1 LERKSTYKVNTAIEN
16 LLCYLWKPVLRG
28 EKEMSARDLSVLI
41 SVILIVSML
50 IIPFPTWLLSILIIL
65 NITLALLVLLVSM
78 NMTEPLQF
86 SVFPSLLLLLTLYRL
101 GLNVSTTRAIL
112 SHGDAGGVVET
123 FGTFVVGGNIVVG
136 LILFLI
142 LIIIQFIVI
151 TKGAERVSEV
161 AARFT
166 LDAMPGKQMSIDA
179 DLNAGMISEQEARER
194 RKKVGREADF
204 YGAMDGAS
212 KFVKGD
218 AIASIIIVLI
228 NLIAGIIIGMLQQ
241 GMGLADAAKHFSLLS
256 VGDGIVS
263 QIPALLISTATG
275 IVVTRA
281 ASEGNLGQEITS
293 QLLAYP
299 KLLYVAGGTIFLLG
313 LFTPINDLLTIPI
326 AGMLAVGGYM
336 FSKVPKTDKLQLE
349 EMEEAS
355 GADEMKS
362 PESVI
367 SLLNVDPI
375 EFEFGYGLI
384 PLADTNQG
392 GDLLDR
398 IVMIRRQLAIELG
411 LVIPVVRIRDN
422 IQLQPNEYR
431 LKIKGNEMAR
441 GELLLDHYLAMSP
454 GIEDDSIEGI
464 DTIEPS
470 FGLPA
475 KWITDGMKER
485 AEIFGY
491 TVVDPPSV
499 VSTHITE
506 VIKAN
511 AYELLGRQE
520 TKQLIDHVKESYPI
534 LIEEVTPNP
543 LSVGEVQKVLSK
555 LLKENVSIRNLP
567 VIFETL
573 ADFGKVTTDT
583 DILAEYVR
591 QALARQI
598 TNQYASQ
605 GETLKVATLSGKAE
619 KSVADAIQQTE
630 HGNYL
635 ALDPSISQRILE
647 SIAKNIEQFSM
658 MEQTPIVLCSPAV
671 RMYVRQLT
679 ERYFPKVPILSYNE
693 LEANVEV
700 QSVGVVNVD

>member
-1 LERKSTYKVNTAIEN
+1 
-16 LLCYLWKPVLRG
+16 
-28 EKEMSARDLSVLI
+28 MSARDLSVLA
-41 SVILIVSML
+41 SVILIVAML
-50 IIPFPTWLLSILIIL
+50 IIPFPSWLLSLLIII
-65 NITLALLVLLVSM
+65 NISLALLVLLISM
-78 NMTEPLQF
+78 NMNEPLQF
-86 SVFPSLLLLLTLYRL
+86 SIFPSLLLLLTLFRL
-101 GLNVSTTRAIL
+101 GLNVSTTRSIL
-112 SHGDAGGVVET
+112 SKGEAGDVVET
-123 FGTFVVGGNIVVG
+123 FGTFVVGGNILVG
-136 LILFLI
+136 LVVFII
-142 LIIIQFIVI
+142 LIVIQFIVI
-151 TKGAERVSEV
+151 TKGSERVSEV

-179 DLNAGMISEQEARER
+179 DLNAGMITEHDARDR
-194 RKKVGREADF
+194 REKVGKEADF

-218 AIASIIIVLI
+218 AIAGIVIVMI
-228 NLIAGIIIGMLQQ
+228 NLIFGIIIGMTQQ
-241 GMGLADAAKHFSLLS
+241 GLPIAEAATRYSLLT

-281 ASEGNLGQEITS
+281 ASEGNLGQDIMN

-299 KLLYVAGGTIFLLG
+299 VMLYVSAFTIFMLG
-313 LFTPINDLLTIPI
+313 VATPINDILTIPVAALLGI
-326 AGMLAVGGYM
+326 GGYM
-336 FSKVPKTDKLQLE
+336 LSKSPKETETDLM
-349 EMEEAS
+349 EMEEEVEQ
-355 GADEMKS
+355 DEMKS
-362 PESVI
+362 PESVVN
-367 SLLNVDPI
+367 LLNVDPI

-454 GIEDDSIEGI
+454 GVEDDSIEGI

-475 KWITDGMKER
+475 KWISEEMKEQ

-506 VIKAN
+506 MIKNN
-511 AYELLGRQE
+511 AHELLGRQE
-520 TKQLIDHVKESYPI
+520 TKQLIDHLQESYPI
-534 LIEEVTPNP
+534 LVEEVTPNP

-567 VIFETL
+567 IIFETL
-573 ADFGKVTTDT
+573 ADYGKMSSDT
-583 DILAEYVR
+583 ELLAEYVR
-591 QALARQI
+591 QSLARQI
-598 TNQYASQ
+598 TNQYVQ
-605 GETLKVATLSGKAE
+605 GESTLKVVTMSGKVE
-619 KSVADAIQQTE
+619 KMIADAIQQTE

-635 ALDPSISQRILE
+635 SMDPNDSQGILE
-647 SIAKNIEQFSM
+647 AVASQVEQLSL
-658 MEQTPIVLCSPAV
+658 MEESPVVLCSPAV

-679 ERYFPKVPILSYNE
+679 ERYFPQVPIISYNE

-700 QSVGVVNVD
+700 QSLGVVNIG

>member
-1 LERKSTYKVNTAIEN
+1 
-16 LLCYLWKPVLRG
+16 
-28 EKEMSARDLSVLI
+28 MSARDLSVLA
-41 SVILIVSML
+41 SVILIVAML
-50 IIPFPTWLLSILIIL
+50 IIPFPSWMLSVLIIV
-65 NITLALLVLLVSM
+65 NISLALLVLLTSM
-78 NMTEPLQF
+78 NMNEPLQF
-86 SVFPSLLLLLTLYRL
+86 SIFPSLLLLLTLFRL
-101 GLNVSTTRAIL
+101 GLNVSTTRSIL
-112 SHGDAGGVVET
+112 SKGEAGGVVET
-123 FGTFVVGGNIVVG
+123 FGTFVVGGNVLVG
-136 LILFLI
+136 LVVFVI
-142 LIIIQFIVI
+142 LIVIQFIVI
-151 TKGAERVSEV
+151 TKGSERVSEV

-179 DLNAGMISEQEARER
+179 DLNAGMISEQDARHR
-194 RKKVGREADF
+194 RDKISREADF

-218 AIASIIIVLI
+218 AIAGIVIVMI
-228 NLIAGIIIGMLQQ
+228 NLIFGIIIGMTQQ
-241 GMGLADAAKHFSLLS
+241 GLPIGEAATRYSLLT

-281 ASEGNLGQEITS
+281 ASEGNLGQDIMN

-299 KLLYVAGGTIFLLG
+299 FMLYVAAFTIFMLG
-313 LFTPINDLLTIPI
+313 VATPINDLLTIPI
-326 AGMLAVGGYM
+326 AAAMAIGGFMLSRTPVESEAETAAM
-336 FSKVPKTDKLQLE
+336 DE
-349 EMEEAS
+349 EIETE
-355 GADEMKS
+355 EMKS
-362 PESVI
+362 PESVVN
-367 SLLNVDPI
+367 LLNVDPI

-454 GIEDDSIEGI
+454 GVEDDSIEGI
-464 DTIEPS
+464 DTVEPS

-475 KWITDGMKER
+475 KWISEDMKEQ

-506 VIKAN
+506 VIKTN
-511 AYELLGRQE
+511 AHELLGRQE
-520 TKQLIDHVKESYPI
+520 TKQLIDHLQESYPI
-534 LIEEVTPNP
+534 LVEEVTPNP
-543 LSVGEVQKVLSK
+543 LSVGEVQKVLAK
-555 LLKENVSIRNLP
+555 LLKENVSVRNLP

-573 ADFGKVTTDT
+573 ADFSKMSSDT
-583 DILAEYVR
+583 DLLAEYVR

-598 TNQYASQ
+598 TNHFVQEN
-605 GETLKVATLSGKAE
+605 GNLKVVTMSGKAE
-619 KSVADAIQQTE
+619 KLIADSIQQTD

-635 ALDPSISQRILE
+635 SMDPTDSQRLLE
-647 SIAKNIEQFSM
+647 TIASQIEQLSL
-658 MEQTPIVLCSPAV
+658 MEESPIILCSPAV

-679 ERYFPKVPILSYNE
+679 ERYFPQVPILSYNE

>member
-1 LERKSTYKVNTAIEN
+1 
-16 LLCYLWKPVLRG
+16 
-28 EKEMSARDLSVLI
+28 MSARDLSVLL
-41 SVILIVSML
+41 SVILIVAML

-65 NITLALLVLLVSM
+65 NITLALLVLLISM

-136 LILFLI
+136 LVLFLI

-151 TKGAERVSEV
+151 TKGSERVSEV

-179 DLNAGMISEQEARER
+179 DLNAGMISETQARER
-194 RKKVGREADF
+194 REKVGKEADF

-218 AIASIIIVLI
+218 AIAGIIIVLI
-228 NLIAGIIIGMLQQ
+228 NLTVGIVIGMLQQ
-241 GMGLADAAKHFSLLS
+241 GMGFAESAKHFSLLT

-281 ASEGNLGQEITS
+281 ASDGNLGKDITS

-299 KLLYVAGGTIFLLG
+299 KMLYVAGGTIFLLG
-313 LFTPINDLLTIPI
+313 LFTPISDILTLPV
-326 AGMLAVGGYM
+326 AGFLVIGGYM
-336 FSKVPKTDKLQLE
+336 FSKVPAPNKEQLEQLE
-349 EMEEAS
+349 EEIQT
-355 GADEMKS
+355 DEMKS

-367 SLLNVDPI
+367 TLLNMDPI

-384 PLADTNQG
+384 PIADTNQG

-398 IVMIRRQLAIELG
+398 IVMIRRQLAMELG

-454 GIEDDSIEGI
+454 GIEDESIEGI

-475 KWITDGMKER
+475 KWITEEMKER

-511 AYELLGRQE
+511 AHDLLGRQE
-520 TKQLIDHVKESYPI
+520 TKQLADHLKESYPI
-534 LIEEVTPNP
+534 LVEEVTPAP
-543 LSVGEVQKVLSK
+543 LSIGDVQKVLAK
-555 LLKENVSIRNLP
+555 LLKEGVSIRNLP

-573 ADFGKVTTDT
+573 ADFGKVTSDT

-598 TNQYASQ
+598 TNQHVGQ
-605 GETLKVATLSGKAE
+605 GEMLKVATISGKIE
-619 KSVADAIQQTE
+619 KTIADAIQQTE

-635 ALDPSISQRILE
+635 SLDPNISQRILE
-647 SIAKNIEQFSM
+647 SIANQVEQFSI
-658 MEQTPIVLCSPAV
+658 MEQSPIVLCSPAV

-700 QSVGVVNVD
+700 QSIGVVNLD

>member
-1 LERKSTYKVNTAIEN
+1 
-16 LLCYLWKPVLRG
+16 
-28 EKEMSARDLSVLI
+28 MSGRDLSVVV
-41 SVILIVSML
+41 SVILIVAML
-50 IIPFPTWLLSILIIL
+50 IIPFPSWLLSILIIM
-65 NITLALLVLLVSM
+65 NISLALLVLLISM
-78 NMTEPLQF
+78 NMNEPLQF
-86 SVFPSLLLLLTLYRL
+86 SIFPSLLLLLTLFRL
-101 GLNVSTTRAIL
+101 GLNVSTTRSIL
-112 SHGDAGGVVET
+112 SKGEAGGVVET
-123 FGTFVVGGNIVVG
+123 FGTFVVGGNVIVGMVV
-136 LILFLI
+136 FLI

-151 TKGAERVSEV
+151 TKGSERVSEV

-179 DLNAGMISEQEARER
+179 DLNAGMISEHEARER
-194 RKKVGREADF
+194 REKVSREADF
-204 YGAMDGAS
+204 YGSMDGAS

-218 AIASIIIVLI
+218 SIAGIIIVLI
-228 NLIAGIIIGMLQQ
+228 NLIFGIVIGMMQQ
-241 GMGLADAAKHFSLLS
+241 GLGFADAASRYSLLT

-281 ASEGNLGQEITS
+281 ASEGNLGKDITS
-293 QLLAYP
+293 QILAYP
-299 KLLYVAGGTIFLLG
+299 KMLYVTGATIFLLG
-313 LFTPINDLLTIPI
+313 LFTPISNILTFPI
-326 AGMLAVGGYM
+326 AGLFVFGGFMLSRV
-336 FSKVPKTDKLQLE
+336 KEPDKEQLQEIEEELE
-349 EMEEAS
+349 T
-355 GADEMKS
+355 DEMKS
-362 PESVI
+362 PESVV

-384 PLADTNQG
+384 PLADANQG

-454 GIEDDSIEGI
+454 GIEDDSIDGI
-464 DTIEPS
+464 DTVEPS

-475 KWITDGMKER
+475 KWITEETKEQ

-511 AYELLGRQE
+511 AYDLLGRQE
-520 TKQLIDHVKESYPI
+520 TKQLIDHLKESYPI
-534 LIEEVTPNP
+534 LADEVTPNP
-543 LSVGEVQKVLSK
+543 LSVGEVQKVLAK

-567 VIFETL
+567 IIFETL
-573 ADFGKVTTDT
+573 ADFGKVTSDT
-583 DILAEYVR
+583 DLLTEYVR

-598 TNQYASQ
+598 TNQYSVQ
-605 GETLKVATLSGKAE
+605 GDSLKVVTLSGKIEKLIAE
-619 KSVADAIQQTE
+619 GIQQTE

-635 ALDPSISQRILE
+635 SMDPAVSQSILE
-647 SIAKNIEQFSM
+647 SIASQVEQLSIM
-658 MEQTPIVLCSPAV
+658 DQSPIVLCSPAV

-679 ERYFPKVPILSYNE
+679 ERYFPLVPILSYNE

-700 QSVGVVNVD
+700 QSVGVVNID

>member
-1 LERKSTYKVNTAIEN
+1 
-16 LLCYLWKPVLRG
+16 
-28 EKEMSARDLSVLI
+28 MSARDLTVLL
-41 SVILIVSML
+41 SVIMIVAML
-50 IIPFPTWLLSILIIL
+50 IIPLPTWLLSVLIII
-65 NITLALLVLLVSM
+65 NISLALLVLLISM
-78 NMTEPLQF
+78 NMNEALDF
-86 SVFPSLLLLLTLYRL
+86 SIFPSLLLLLTLYRL
-101 GLNVSTTRAIL
+101 ALNVSTTRAIL
-112 SHGDAGGVVET
+112 SHGHAGGVVET
-123 FGTFVVGGNIVVG
+123 FGTFVVGGNAIVGMV
-136 LILFLI
+136 IFLI
-142 LIIIQFIVI
+142 LVIIQFIVI
-151 TKGAERVSEV
+151 TKGSERVSEV

-179 DLNAGMISEQEARER
+179 DLNAGMISEQQARER
-194 RKKVGREADF
+194 REKVSREADF
-204 YGAMDGAS
+204 YGSMDGAS

-218 AIASIIIVLI
+218 AIAGIIIVLI
-228 NLIAGIIIGMLQQ
+228 NLIVGMIIGMLQD
-241 GMGLADAAKHFSLLS
+241 GLGIAEASQKYSLLT

-281 ASEGNLGQEITS
+281 ASDGNLGKDIST
-293 QLLAYP
+293 QLLRYP
-299 KLLYVAGGTIFLLG
+299 YMLYVTGGTIFTLG
-313 LFTPINDLLTIPI
+313 LLTPINDFYTIPI
-326 AGMLAVGGYM
+326 AGLFAFGGYM
-336 FSKVPKTDKLQLE
+336 VSRVPKHDDDKIQELDQELE
-349 EMEEAS
+349 S
-355 GADEMKS
+355 NEMKS
-362 PESVI
+362 PESVVN
-367 SLLNVDPI
+367 LLNVDPI

-384 PLADTNQG
+384 PLADANQG

-454 GIEDDSIEGI
+454 GVDDDSVEGI

-475 KWITDGMKER
+475 KWITESMKEQ

-506 VIKAN
+506 VIKTN
-511 AYELLGRQE
+511 AFQLLGRQE
-520 TKQLIDHVKESYPI
+520 TKQLIDHIKESYPI
-534 LIEEVTPNP
+534 LVEEITPNP
-543 LSVGEVQKVLSK
+543 LSIGEVQKVLAK

-567 VIFETL
+567 IIFETL
-573 ADFGKVTTDT
+573 ADYGKVTSDT
-583 DILAEYVR
+583 DILTEYVR

-598 TNQYASQ
+598 TTQFS
-605 GETLKVATLSGKAE
+605 GREDLLKVVTISGKVEKMIAE
-619 KSVADAIQQTE
+619 GIQQTE

-635 ALDPSISQRILE
+635 SIDPAHSQSILE
-647 SIAKNIEQFSM
+647 SIASQVEQLSL
-658 MEQTPIVLCSPAV
+658 MEQTPIILCSPAV

-679 ERYFPKVPILSYNE
+679 ERYFPQIPILSYNE
-693 LEANVEV
+693 LESTVEV
-700 QSVGVVNVD
+700 QSVGVVNID